1 MLIRF
6 LRFLDFNKMYFK
18 LKGEQIKTVLK
29 TKLNLN
35 MCIRNTKYL
44 SIRITTV
51 YTADFLVPIQ

>member
-1 MLIRF
+1 MIRF
-6 LRFLDFNKMYFK
+6 LRFLHFNKPYFK

-29 TKLNLN
+29 KKLNLN

>member
-1 MLIRF
+1 MIKV